1 MAVPMSDQSRSD
13 NLAAEGEASFD
24 DVVEEFE
31 TMTVQKSP
39 NSSLIARLD
48 ELRDSEYSS
57 DESPEVNYEI
67 CDLADEV
74 RDLAD
79 KVFELAEEL
88 REFRSSVIKEFAFL
102 RDQARAITAALDR
115 PENQKLNI

>member
-67 CDLADEV
+67 CDLAD
-74 RDLAD
+74 